1 MQQQR
6 NACGEQIPAF
16 LCPDKGTSFDEVIP
30 GMGHFHL
37 RPLQLDGDIPFIHDW
52 VNREYAVYWQ
62 LQNST
67 VEKVKGMYAGLIA
80 TAHIQPF
87 MGFFNGKPAFLVE
100 FYKAKEDRIGA
111 YYEAG
116 EGDYG
121 FHILMAP
128 VEKRIPDFTFHVF
141 KVIMDF
147 MFSEDKVE
155 RLIVEPDARNEKIHV
170 LNKRAGFEYQGVV
183 ELPEKTAHLAFC
195 TRETRK

>member
-1 MQQQR
+1 
-6 NACGEQIPAF
+6 
-16 LCPDKGTSFDEVIP
+16 
-30 GMGHFHL
+30 
-37 RPLQLDGDIPFIHDW
+37 
-52 VNREYAVYWQ
+52 
-62 LQNST
+62 
-67 VEKVKGMYAGLIA
+67 
-80 TAHIQPF
+80 

>member
-1 MQQQR
+1 
-6 NACGEQIPAF
+6 
-16 LCPDKGTSFDEVIP
+16 
-30 GMGHFHL
+30 
-37 RPLQLDGDIPFIHDW
+37 
-52 VNREYAVYWQ
+52 
-62 LQNST
+62 
-67 VEKVKGMYAGLIA
+67 MYAGLIA

-141 KVIMDF
+141 NVIMDF